1 MPQTGSSWLGQQ
13 LPHEET
19 EFLRQARIE
28 LLVPIVTATER
39 TEALLALGPKRS
51 EEPYASE
58 DQDLLIAIASSLAL
72 LLERPSGTGAPRS
85 NLFEECPQC
94 GACYDSGATQ
104 CTQEGARLVP
114 VILPRLLEGRY
125 RLERRLGR
133 GGMGTVY
140 SAADTELERR
150 VAVKVIRE
158 DLVGSAEAAERFR
171 QEARVAASFAHPN
184 VVTIHD
190 FGVAEGTRAFLV
202 MELLGGATLREALR
216 PEKSFAPAQVLS
228 ILRDVCAAL
237 EAAHRRQLVH
247 RDLKPENI
255 FLVRS
260 ERGDI
265 AKVLDFGIAKFLST
279 ATQQRTADTAPGA
292 LLGTPRYMSPE
303 QWFGQQPLPA
313 WDLWALAVVA
323 YEMLTGAHPFDA
335 QSPADW
341 LGAGRA
347 ARFTP
352 VTKYV
357 PQAPQA
363 WQDLFE
369 RTFAHDP
376 SQRPQSAEM
385 FLAEWQSAFA

>member
-1 MPQTGSSWLGQQ
+1 
-13 LPHEET
+13 
-19 EFLRQARIE
+19 
-28 LLVPIVTATER
+28 
-39 TEALLALGPKRS
+39 
-51 EEPYASE
+51 
-58 DQDLLIAIASSLAL
+58 
-72 LLERPSGTGAPRS
+72 
-85 NLFEECPQC
+85 
-94 GACYDSGATQ
+94 
-104 CTQEGARLVP
+104 

-140 SAADTELERR
+140 SASDTELERR

-190 FGVAEGTRAFLV
+190 FGVADGTRAFLV

-216 PEKSFAPAQVLS
+216 PQKSFATAQVLS

-303 QWFGQQPLPA
+303 QWLDQQPLPA

-323 YEMLTGAHPFDA
+323 YEMLTAAHPFGDK
-335 QSPADW
+335 SPAEW
-341 LGAGRA
+341 LGVGVA

-357 PQAPQA
+357 PQAPQV
-363 WQDLFE
+363 WQELFE

-376 SQRPQSAEM
+376 SQRPHSAEM
-385 FLAEWQSAFA
+385 FLAEWQSALS